1 MNKVRWLA
9 LLFFSTAVMADE
21 GMWLPQQLPELEDEL
36 KARGLRIEVQNIAKL
51 TEFPL
56 NTVVSLGGCS
66 GSFVSAAGLVV
77 TNYHCAYNSIQHHSS
92 NTTNLLQDGFFAA
105 TLQQELP
112 AAPGSK
118 ILLTQQVE
126 NVTRQIRQELTPQL
140 SGLDRFDK
148 IEQVRKELVSA
159 CETSAGIRCSLY
171 SYDGGLAYY
180 LLKQFELTD
189 VRLVYAPAAGVGQF
203 GGDIDNWMW
212 PRHTGDFAFY
222 RAYVGKDGQ
231 PAPYHSDN
239 IPFTPPAFLKVSAKG
254 VQAQDFVMVL
264 GYPARTYRHLT
275 AAELKLQFTQILP
288 LQQQYRADI
297 IRLIQQHSAE
307 NSAELLSY
315 QSRLAGLQNRSKNT
329 HILLE
334 TYQSSALQQRKE
346 QQQQALLHWIKA
358 EPGRQARFLPALL
371 DLEMLVQQQ
380 SSNLQRNTL
389 LQAFDSVQLF
399 SAARQLYRNA
409 QEQLKPDSE
418 REVGFQQRD
427 QASLSATLKGLH
439 NTMSPQLEIEIAWY
453 LLQQYHQLPAVERV
467 PLLDNFFHLAAGT
480 ALDQPALQQLKLQL
494 QQMYQQTTL
503 TDAATLLGWQ
513 QQPAHAF
520 SQSQDP
526 LLQLAVALYPAEL
539 AREQQQKTNEGK
551 LLQLKPLVMA
561 ALQAFKA
568 SQQQKTYP
576 DANGSL
582 RVSFGTVQGYQ
593 PRDGVY
599 YTPFTTV
606 QGIAAKA
613 TGTAPFA
620 APAVQLNAIAT
631 ANVSDYA
638 ATTLGSVPVNFLS
651 TADTTVRNS
660 GAATLNGQ
668 AELVGLL
675 FGGVSESIVGDY
687 DYDYDPATNRA
698 VHLDSRYMLWQMDK
712 VDGASRLLQEMVIV
726 R

>member
-9 LLFFSTAVMADE
+9 LLLFSATVMADE
-21 GMWLPQQLPELEDEL
+21 GMWLPQQLPELEQEL
-36 KARGLRIEVQNIAKL
+36 TARGLRIEGQNIAKL

-56 NTVVSLGGCS
+56 NTSVSLKGCS
-66 GSFVSAAGLVV
+66 GSFVSATGLVV
-77 TNYHCAYNSIQHHSS
+77 TNYHCVNSSILHHSS
-92 NTTNLLQDGFFAA
+92 NTTKLLQDGFFAA

-112 AAPGSK
+112 AAAGSK

-126 NVTRQIRQELTPQL
+126 NVTRQIQQELTPQL
-140 SGLDRFDK
+140 LGRDRFEK
-148 IEQVRKELVSA
+148 IEQLRKELVSA

-180 LLKQFELTD
+180 LLKQLEITD

-203 GGDIDNWMW
+203 GGDIDQRMW

-239 IPFTPPAFLKVSAKG
+239 VPFAPPAFLKVSAKG

-264 GYPARTYRHLT
+264 GYPTQTYRHLT
-275 AAELKLQFTQILP
+275 AAELKLQFSQILP

-297 IRLIQQHSAE
+297 IRLMQQHSAE
-307 NSAELLSY
+307 NSAENLRY
-315 QSRLAGLQNRSKNT
+315 QARLAGLQNRSKNT
-329 HILLE
+329 NILLE
-334 TYQSSALQQRKE
+334 TYQRSALQQRKE

-371 DLEMLVQQQ
+371 DMERLVQQQ

-389 LQAFDSVQLF
+389 LQAFDAVQLF

-427 QASLSATLKGLH
+427 QAGLSATLTELH
-439 NTMSPQLEIEIAWY
+439 NTMSPQVEIEIACY
-453 LLQQYHQLPAVERV
+453 LLQQYHQLPAAERV
-467 PLLDNFFHLAAGT
+467 PLLDKFFNLAAGT
-480 ALDQPALQQLKLQL
+480 ALDQPALLQLKLQL
-494 QQMYQQTTL
+494 QQMYQQTKL
-503 TDAATLLGWQ
+503 TDAATLLAWQ
-513 QQPAHAF
+513 QQPAPAF

-526 LLQLAVALYPAEL
+526 LLQLAAALYPAEL
-539 AREQQQKTNEGK
+539 AREQQQQTNEGK

-568 SQQQKTYP
+568 SQQQKNYP

-582 RVSFGTVQGYQ
+582 RVSVGSVQGYQ

-606 QGIAAKA
+606 QGIVAKA

-620 APAVQLNAIAT
+620 APAAQLSAIAT
-631 ANVSDYA
+631 ANVSDA
-638 ATTLGSVPVNFLS
+638 AADFLGTVPVNFLS
-651 TADTTVRNS
+651 TADTTAGNS

-675 FGGVSESIVGDY
+675 FDGVSESIIGDY
-687 DYDYDPATNRA
+687 EYDPATNRSI
-698 VHLDSRYMLWQMDK
+698 HLDSRYMLWQMDK